1 MNRNPD
7 TLPVRE
13 STKSLQRFKTLPIEE
28 RVHIVSNDL
37 LNNYKPSSRNRISR
51 PSINKPKKS

>member
-7 TLPVRE
+7 TLPIRE

-28 RVHIVSNDL
+28 RVHMVSNEL
-37 LNNYKPSSRNRISR
+37 LNNYKQPSRVKISR
-51 PSINKPKKS
+51 PSINKSKRS